1 MGLGLYIIL
10 KIRTC
15 QSLPATLVSSIIAKF
30 LITLEIEIFYYAYY
44 FLNWKGKNDNIRSAK
59 EEIKMIFQKS
69 FNGEDLKK
77 IKKDKIC

>member
-1 MGLGLYIIL
+1 
-10 KIRTC
+10 
-15 QSLPATLVSSIIAKF
+15 